1 MLQSLPIRFPKAGG
15 FGTTWREGRWMIPA
29 LALAVLPVAAP
40 LAAQTGTIT
49 GSVSDVETG
58 QLLESALVR
67 VDDAEGGVLTNA
79 SGRYVIVGVA
89 AGSRQ
94 LTFEILGYDSRTL
107 QIDVTAGQTA
117 ELNAELSRGALELQE
132 LIVTGVARATPKVKL
147 PFTVEKLDLA
157 DTPVPAVS
165 AENYLIGKVPGIKV
179 VGGSG
184 QPGTTGDIL
193 LRGAT
198 SINGSQDPLI
208 IVDGVITTNSFDD
221 IVALDIESMEVVK
234 GAAGASLYG
243 SRAANGVIQIRTKRG
258 TGFGGRDYNQ
268 LVLRNETGQDRLV
281 GDIQLSNY
289 HPWEV
294 DASGNLVDVKGNVIS
309 DISDPDIENPALNGD
324 GVFKSFQD
332 NPWPSTLPIYDQV
345 DRVYTAG
352 TFMSNYAVVE
362 GRNGDTSY
370 RSSFEWQVDR
380 GVLSRWNDGFDR
392 KGFRINLDHDV
403 RSNLT
408 VALSTSYTESEQED
422 LGSAP
427 FYDLTFMGP
436 YVDLLRRDP
445 STIGMRHCPANGC
458 LYVNPDPLSNQ
469 DNPLYHFELV
479 DNRDWS
485 EDVKASVNARWTP
498 FSWMDVE
505 GVFGLDRN
513 SFLQSNLSPPG
524 RETAEGSVVTGSLW
538 KRQDHRQNI
547 NSELTMSLSKAFG
560 DLATRTRLRYLQESS
575 HYEWFDAEG
584 TDFVANDV
592 PRLNNLNPDS
602 YQAESFVRDIRSE
615 GYFLITAL
623 DYRGKYIV
631 DALARR
637 DGSSLFG
644 ENERWHSYYRTA
656 LAWRLAQES
665 WWPLADV
672 NEFKLRWSI
681 GTAGRRPGFSA
692 QYETYSVSGGTIRP
706 VTLGNKDL
714 KPQRSTENEFGLDMV
729 LFNTA
734 SIGVTYANTMSV
746 DQLLSVPLPKAGGF
760 SSQWQNAGT
769 LESNTWETY
778 VEVPIIS
785 NAELGW
791 DLRVNL
797 DRTRMQISEL
807 DRPAYRSNYF
817 YFRDGE
823 VFGAFYG
830 AKWATTCEDLPAGAP
845 CNQFQ
850 LNDDGLL
857 VWTGG
862 ADQTTG
868 ISSDLWG
875 TDSKGQTGDDT
886 FQWGMPVRMF
896 GECAT
901 RRQGDTG
908 CKDFL
913 YLGNSTPD
921 FNVSA
926 VNTFRWRGLSLY
938 ALFDG
943 EFGVDIYNQTRQ
955 WAYRENR
962 SGDQDQFGKPDGM
975 KKPVAYYQRLYNTNA
990 MNGWF
995 VEEGTFVKLREL
1007 SVRYSLSPDWV
1018 DSIFQGRVTGA
1029 EINLIG
1035 RNLLTWTD
1043 YTGYDP
1049 EVGQS
1054 GNSSGGSD
1062 AIGRVDDYQ
1071 YPNFRTLTAS
1081 LQLIF

>member
-1 MLQSLPIRFPKAGG
+1 
-15 FGTTWREGRWMIPA
+15 MIPA

-734 SIGVTYANTMSV
+734 SIGGYLREHDVRGPAALGTAAQGGRV
-746 DQLLSVPLPKAGGF
+746 LVAVAECGHAGV
-760 SSQWQNAGT
+760 QH
-769 LESNTWETY
+769 
-778 VEVPIIS
+778 
-785 NAELGW
+785 LG
-791 DLRVNL
+791 DLR
-797 DRTRMQISEL
+797 
-807 DRPAYRSNYF
+807 
-817 YFRDGE
+817 
-823 VFGAFYG
+823 
-830 AKWATTCEDLPAGAP
+830 
-845 CNQFQ
+845 
-850 LNDDGLL
+850 
-857 VWTGG
+857 GG
-862 ADQTTG
+862 ADHQQRRARLG
-868 ISSDLWG
+868 PARQPGPDPDADL
-875 TDSKGQTGDDT
+875 
-886 FQWGMPVRMF
+886 
-896 GECAT
+896 
-901 RRQGDTG
+901 
-908 CKDFL
+908 
-913 YLGNSTPD
+913 
-921 FNVSA
+921 
-926 VNTFRWRGLSLY
+926 
-938 ALFDG
+938 
-943 EFGVDIYNQTRQ
+943 GVGP
-955 WAYRENR
+955 A
-962 SGDQDQFGKPDGM
+962 
-975 KKPVAYYQRLYNTNA
+975 RL
-990 MNGWF
+990 
-995 VEEGTFVKLREL
+995 
-1007 SVRYSLSPDWV
+1007 P
-1018 DSIFQGRVTGA
+1018 QQ
-1029 EINLIG
+1029 
-1035 RNLLTWTD
+1035 LLLL
-1043 YTGYDP
+1043 P
-1049 EVGQS
+1049 
-1054 GNSSGGSD
+1054 
-1062 AIGRVDDYQ
+1062 
-1071 YPNFRTLTAS
+1071 
-1081 LQLIF
+1081 